1 MDLKTFAVSQK
12 LHRDQKLLYYVMNEQ
27 TVPLAVIQDAF
38 GPLLQTQSD
47 SKAERLIEN
56 YQQLLRDEI
65 PILVRRNADQGFEI
79 SGDIPDTLL
88 EAIELV
94 HEVSAESAVQEL
106 INTHMEQLYG
116 SSCEILHSDLTQ
128 EAERTLL
135 AVSDIPAITPVP
147 NDSATASVISDL
159 TVVEETAVEPTSEM
173 EEEQVDMDGY
183 DTNLFDHG
191 RDVLDES
198 EAMDV
203 SEEQTEQE
211 LEEAEQ
217 KRFTQAIKRIYEK
230 LVADIHAYGLDR
242 QLNLQL

>member
-1 MDLKTFAVSQK
+1 MEEEAVEPTS
-12 LHRDQKLLYYVMNEQ
+12 E
-27 TVPLAVIQDAF
+27 
-38 GPLLQTQSD
+38 
-47 SKAERLIEN
+47 
-56 YQQLLRDEI
+56 
-65 PILVRRNADQGFEI
+65 
-79 SGDIPDTLL
+79 
-88 EAIELV
+88 
-94 HEVSAESAVQEL
+94 
-106 INTHMEQLYG
+106 MEEEG
-116 SSCEILHSDLTQ
+116 VEPTSEM
-128 EAERTLL
+128 E
-135 AVSDIPAITPVP
+135 
-147 NDSATASVISDL
+147 
-159 TVVEETAVEPTSEM
+159 EETVEPTSEM